1 MIYPFLSILIS
12 IAWIVFGTSRLKF
25 HPFIVLLLAS
35 LLLGILLN
43 IQLLE
48 ILKLIKIGF
57 IKIIQNIGLLII
69 FGTIIGIAL
78 EKSNGTIVIASNVLK
93 YFSRL
98 PLPFAISIIGYLVSI
113 PVFCDAAFVILSRLN
128 KTLAN
133 QTKTPLVGLTVA
145 LSTGLFAPHVLIP
158 PTPGPLAAASNLDL
172 KNIFLLILIGSIIGF
187 VLILVGAAYGN
198 YLIKTN
204 KYEEST
210 PKKNILEEEISGDH
224 PKIISAILPILLPIG
239 LMSLGALI
247 NLIPFKNL
255 FSEFLNL
262 LTNPTSALGIGLLFS
277 FRLYKTK
284 AKAKFF
290 IIDSFKKGIKQALP
304 ILLITGMGGAL
315 GSIIQTIPIK
325 DFALNLTNFNSL
337 GILIPFSV
345 AALLK
350 TAQGSSTVAIIT
362 TSSICF
368 PLLPLLGLESDMG
381 KVWTIMSL
389 GVGSMTI
396 SHANDSYFWI
406 VSQMS
411 GLDVK
416 TAYKTHTVGTLLQG
430 FIGLGVIFLCYSL
443 WTFLN

>member
-1 MIYPFLSILIS
+1 MIYPSLLSILVS
-12 IAWIVFGTSRLKF
+12 IVWIVFGTSRLKLN
-25 HPFIVLLLAS
+25 PFIVLLSAS
-35 LLLGILLN
+35 LLLGFLLK
-43 IQLLE
+43 IPIVE
-48 ILKLIKIGF
+48 IFILIKSGF
-57 IKIIQNIGLLII
+57 LKIIENIGLLIV
-69 FGTIIGIAL
+69 FGTIIGVIL

-98 PLPFAISIIGYLVSI
+98 PLPFAVSIIGYIVSI

-172 KNIFLLILIGSIIGF
+172 KNIFLLIAVGSIIGF
-187 VLILVGAAYGN
+187 VLILVGAFYGN
-198 YLIKTN
+198 YLIKRN
-204 KYEEST
+204 KYEGSESN
-210 PKKNILEEEISGDH
+210 KNILNKQIGNDH
-224 PKIISAILPILLPIG
+224 PKFISAMLPILLPIG
-239 LMSLGALI
+239 LMSLGALVKF
-247 NLIPFKNL
+247 IPFKSL
-255 FSEFLNL
+255 FLDFINL
-262 LTNPTSALGIGLLFS
+262 LTSPISALGVGLLFS
-277 FRLYKTK
+277 LRLYKTK
-284 AKAKFF
+284 NKFF
-290 IIDSFKKGIKQALP
+290 IIDSFKMGIKQALP

-325 DFALNLTNFNSL
+325 DFALHLTDFKTL
-337 GILIPFSV
+337 GILIPFGI

-368 PLLPLLGLESDMG
+368 PLLPLLELESDMG

-406 VSQMS
+406 VSQMG

-416 TAYKTHTVGTLLQG
+416 TAYKTHTMGTLLQG
-430 FIGLGVIFLCYSL
+430 VIGLGVVFFCYSL